1 MRDVGDLV
9 WWCIQDKVCK
19 LQDHAS
25 GVVPACAC
33 FYFLD
38 RNLFNDTSQFVKGG
52 RSVAVVDVEEESGNG
67 IAKQK
72 RLRHFPDVQIPLK
85 SVTHFQCPFNP

>member
-1 MRDVGDLV
+1 
-9 WWCIQDKVCK
+9 
-19 LQDHAS
+19 
-25 GVVPACAC
+25 
-33 FYFLD
+33 
-38 RNLFNDTSQFVKGG
+38 LFNDTSQFVKGG